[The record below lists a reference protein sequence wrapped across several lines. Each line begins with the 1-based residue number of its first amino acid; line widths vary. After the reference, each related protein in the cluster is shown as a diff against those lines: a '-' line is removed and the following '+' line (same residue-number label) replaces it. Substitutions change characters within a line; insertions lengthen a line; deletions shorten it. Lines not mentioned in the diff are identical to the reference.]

1 MTEHIVIV
9 GGSSGMGLAL
19 AETMIARGAEVTVA
33 ARSPERLAAVRQ
45 RLSVHTVPI
54 HTVPVDIT
62 REEDIERLFLA
73 TGPVDHVVTT
83 AVDVNDA
90 YRHVQDLD
98 LQAARRVID
107 AKLLGALL
115 LAKHAV
121 IRPGGSLT
129 FTSGVA
135 AERPS
140 PGGSV
145 IAAVNGALASFARAL
160 ALELAPVRVNVISPG
175 WVETPM
181 WNAIAG
187 DAAPERLAAM
197 AERLPVGRIGRP
209 EDIADA
215 VLALMRNGYITGT
228 VLEADGGHRLV

>member
-1 MTEHIVIV
+1 MHIVIV

-19 AETMIARGAEVTVA
+19 AETMLAQGAEVTVA
-33 ARSPERLAAVRQ
+33 ARSPERLADLEQRLAVR
-45 RLSVHTVPI
+45 TVP
-54 HTVPVDIT
+54 TDIT
-62 REEDIERLFLA
+62 REEDVKRLFHT

-83 AVDVNDA
+83 AVDVTGA
-90 YRHVQDLD
+90 YNPVKALD
-98 LQAARRVID
+98 LTAAAQVID
-107 AKLLGALL
+107 AKLMGALL

-135 AERPS
+135 AERPM

-160 ALELAPVRVNVISPG
+160 ALELAPIRVNVISPG

-181 WNAIAG
+181 WDAIAG
-187 DAAPERLAAM
+187 DAAPERLAAV
-197 AERLPVGRIGRP
+197 AERLPAGRVGRP

-215 VLALMRNGYITGT
+215 ITALLRNTYITGT
-228 VLEADGGHRLV
+228 VLEVDGGHRLI